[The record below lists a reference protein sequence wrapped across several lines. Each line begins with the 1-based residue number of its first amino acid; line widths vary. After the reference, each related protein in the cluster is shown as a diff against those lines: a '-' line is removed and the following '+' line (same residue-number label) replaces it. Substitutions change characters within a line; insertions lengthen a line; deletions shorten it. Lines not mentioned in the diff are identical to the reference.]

1 MKKLVRLLV
10 VMAVGIVGVFVL
22 NTTNA
27 KAFSI
32 TGIKLTRTTNQIN
45 GGHDIFDN
53 VAITNTSRHR
63 ARMVY
68 VVVKEK
74 GKKAIKQNYFIQPG
88 GTVPVYT
95 TNKDEVNSI
104 YRRKFPRKFTVT
116 VYRMSNK
123 QTKHALMHKHT
134 WKGIKWTKHKMAGG
148 IE

>member
-1 MKKLVRLLV
+1 MNKLVKLLV
-10 VMAVGIVGVFVL
+10 VMAVSVSGVLTL
-22 NTTNA
+22 NTINA

-123 QTKHALMHKHT
+123 QTMHALKHKHT
-134 WKGIKWTKHKMAGG
+134 WKGMRWTKHKMTGG